1 MIDVLASSSARQ
13 FALPA
18 AIPTNDARG
27 VAIDVEVSA
36 DAPVYS
42 VYLLAGEG
50 ARARRIALTTDER
63 AARRLWSLL
72 ARSLRVPRFI
82 AQVGGGLRAL
92 DTMYGPVVAKT
103 PAARRG
109 RRIPPRR
116 RPVSRRVKVPA
127 CTPALHADE
136 REIICYE

>member
-1 MIDVLASSSARQ
+1 MTHAPALSPDRS

-18 AIPTNDARG
+18 LVRRADACG

-42 VYLLAGEG
+42 VYLIAGDG
-50 ARARRIALTTDER
+50 NRARRIALTTDER
-63 AARRLWSLL
+63 AARRLWNLL
-72 ARSLRVPRFI
+72 ARSLHVPRFI
-82 AQVGGGLRAL
+82 ARIGGGFRAL
-92 DTMYGPVVAKT
+92 DAVLGQVVAKP

-109 RRIPPRR
+109 RRFPVRR
-116 RPVSRRVKVPA
+116 RPSSRRAKAPA
-127 CTPALHADE
+127 GARTIHAGE

>member
-1 MIDVLASSSARQ
+1 MTNAPAISPNRSFV
-13 FALPA
+13 LPA
-18 AIPTNDARG
+18 LVGRADACG

-50 ARARRIALTTDER
+50 RRARRIARTTDEH
-63 AARRLWSLL
+63 AARRLWDLL
-72 ARSLRVPRFI
+72 ARSLRVPRFV
-82 AQVGGGLRAL
+82 AQVSGGLRAL
-92 DTMYGPVVAKT
+92 DAVLGQIVAKP

-109 RRIPPRR
+109 RRFPVRR
-116 RPVSRRVKVPA
+116 RPSSRRAKAPA
-127 CTPALHADE
+127 GARTIHAGE

>member
-1 MIDVLASSSARQ
+1 MTHAPAPSPDRS

-18 AIPTNDARG
+18 LVRRADACG

-42 VYLLAGEG
+42 VYLLAGDG
-50 ARARRIALTTDER
+50 NRARRIALTTDER

-82 AQVGGGLRAL
+82 AQVSGGLRAL
-92 DTMYGPVVAKT
+92 DTIYGPVVAKA

-109 RRIPPRR
+109 RRIAIRR
-116 RPVSRRVKVPA
+116 RPSSRRTKA
-127 CTPALHADE
+127 QAGGRAIHAGE